1 MDVGP
6 SLLRMPIM
14 ISATRFRPTWWGI
27 ALTVAGCA
35 AFIALGNWQTR
46 RAHEKRLQQAK
57 IDAALNGPP
66 LKLPARPVAGSGY
79 ALRNVLAQGVFV
91 PAHTVFLENKIHKG
105 RVGYEVVTPLRLT
118 GGAIHVLVDRGWVPL
133 PPRPG
138 TLPQVP
144 TPGGEQSIE
153 GIALERLP
161 HALEPGHG
169 APRGRVWQNLSPR
182 EYSRVTGLAVQPLV
196 LEQRSATPDGLV
208 RDWAR
213 PDTGAAR
220 NESYAL
226 QWYLFAVL
234 AVVLFLV
241 HSYRKGRRRG
251 S

>member
-1 MDVGP
+1 MDVRP
-6 SLLRMPIM
+6 SLLRIPDM
-14 ISATRFRPTWWGI
+14 ISLRRFRPSWWGV
-27 ALTVAGCA
+27 ALTAAGCA

-66 LKLPARPVAGSGY
+66 LKLPARPVAASAY
-79 ALRNVLAQGVFV
+79 ALRSVLAQGEFV
-91 PAHTVFLENKIHKG
+91 SGHTIFLENKIHKG

-118 GGAIHVLVDRGWVPL
+118 GGTIHVLVDRGWVPL
-133 PPRPG
+133 SPQPG
-138 TLPQVP
+138 RVPQVP
-144 TPGGEQSIE
+144 TPPGEQRIE
-153 GIALERLP
+153 GIALARLP
-161 HALEPGHG
+161 HALEPGHS
-169 APRGRVWQNLSPR
+169 APQGRVWQNLSLR
-182 EYSRVTGLAVQPLV
+182 EYGRVTGLALQPLV
-196 LEQRSATPDGLV
+196 IEQRSATPDGLV

-213 PDTGAAR
+213 PDSGAAR

-241 HSYRKGRRRG
+241 HSYRGGRGRG